1 MEIHNNKK
9 IITLT
14 FNPSIDQIFKLKDFK
29 VDDVNNCEAFYQIAA
44 GKGINVSK
52 YLQLM
57 GVQSEIFAPM
67 CKNACDLF
75 QTQLK
80 SLNLGTNFLMI
91 EGEIRTNTTIVD
103 TLNQKSTHI
112 KCKGFHFQKTDQDI
126 FLKNLENSLSE
137 GDFLLICGSY
147 PLNFDFESYNIF
159 LSRLFEKKIRIM
171 IDNDG
176 SYIKQIKNPFNF
188 FLKPNKQEFEGLVD
202 LKFANTKELIDY
214 LKKLR
219 EKLENLQILITLG
232 KEGMLYCGKEGVI
245 QCKLKPEKIVSTVGC
260 GDAVLA
266 GFIYGRTKNE
276 KMEDCLRLAAAFAI
290 SKLGNDMVGNLCKEE
305 IQTLKEKA
313 SIEIF

>member
-1 MEIHNNKK
+1 
-9 IITLT
+9 
-14 FNPSIDQIFKLKDFK
+14 
-29 VDDVNNCEAFYQIAA
+29 
-44 GKGINVSK
+44 
-52 YLQLM
+52 
-57 GVQSEIFAPM
+57 
-67 CKNACDLF
+67 
-75 QTQLK
+75 
-80 SLNLGTNFLMI
+80 
-91 EGEIRTNTTIVD
+91 
-103 TLNQKSTHI
+103 
-112 KCKGFHFQKTDQDI
+112 
-126 FLKNLENSLSE
+126 
-137 GDFLLICGSY
+137 
-147 PLNFDFESYNIF
+147 
-159 LSRLFEKKIRIM
+159 M